1 MSKIILRR
9 FTLTE
14 CSLAP
19 IQSMVACALLM
30 LMHCVPNVT
39 RILFVTYSLARKVD
53 KHLHSLRVLL
63 KFSRKSNTFGEGLK
77 LSTVLS

>member
-14 CSLAP
+14 CSVAP

-30 LMHCVPNVT
+30 LMHCVPNAI
-39 RILFVTYSLARKVD
+39 RILFITYSLAREVD
-53 KHLHSLRVLL
+53 KLL
-63 KFSRKSNTFGEGLK
+63 Q
-77 LSTVLS
+77 LSIAYVYF